1 LLSHFFALKLNKQ
14 DLIEVLQA
22 LQNASV
28 VTDPNNLQI
37 AGNGGPAEV
46 QDLVNSLGEKSTSAD
61 VVQSTLSTGV
71 KLISKPSKLNV
82 PPLRTVQPFLTRR
95 P

>member
-1 LLSHFFALKLNKQ
+1 MPAS
-14 DLIEVLQA
+14 IRA

-37 AGNGGPAEV
+37 ASNGGPAEV
-46 QDLVNSLGEKSTSAD
+46 QDLVNVLGVKSASTD

-71 KLISKPSKLNV
+71 KLISKHRS
-82 PPLRTVQPFLTRR
+82 
-95 P
+95 